1 MRKPA
6 LFAALLLA
14 VAPGLAQAAEP
25 PCLSAGEFASLAG
38 YTMPSII
45 SGTTQRCA
53 TALAP
58 GAYLRSSGGELSA
71 RYARRKAGEWPG
83 ARAAFLKFAAS
94 SPETARVFQAMPDE
108 SLQKVVDAMVE
119 GMVSQQIPLE
129 RCTAIDRIVRLL
141 SPLPPENTA
150 ELIAITVGLGAKSGG
165 GKLGKIGVCPA

>member
-1 MRKPA
+1 MRTPA
-6 LFAALLLA
+6 TLAALALA
-14 VAPGLAQAAEP
+14 ILPGLAQAAEP

-53 TALAP
+53 ATLPP
-58 GAYLRSSGGELSA
+58 GAYLRTSGGELSA

-83 ARAAFLKFAAS
+83 AKSAFLKLAAG
-94 SPETARVFQAMPDE
+94 SPDTARIFQTMPDE

-150 ELIAITVGLGAKSGG
+150 ELIAVTVGLGSKTGG